1 MSLLRNLLGHSE
13 TRAVTAASFDVMDG
27 FDADIFAGSMSN
39 DKAMRLG
46 AVFACV
52 RTIAEDA
59 ASLPIETFRIVN
71 RERVL
76 QRGPRWIDEP
86 TPEHT
91 PFDLVEQTFAS
102 LELDGNAYAAAVRD
116 ARGYV
121 VELWPLDHRNV
132 HPRRRTGTT
141 GPVVYDVADPATGL
155 QGTYDRANLY
165 AGQIVHVKAFGAS
178 GAVRGLSP
186 LERAR
191 LQIGTGLALD
201 EFAARFFSQGSN
213 QSGYLKTDKELDQA
227 EADRLIAI
235 WMQKHSGLDNAHKP
249 ALATGGL
256 SFEATSITNEQ
267 AQFLESRRYGVL
279 EIARIFRVPPHKL
292 AELSR
297 ATFCLPADAEVLTT
311 QGPRP
316 IVDVRVGDSVWSWDE
331 GKWVVAPVT
340 AAVHSGSDPILTVR
354 TTNRTLRLNARHR
367 VLARRKSP
375 APVGGPGGYQ
385 CVTWTDVWVPAGDLL
400 VGDTLVTAGELP
412 DGGERVCPT
421 RDVSVGF
428 AEFCGLLLGD
438 GNVNANKGVTIA
450 RAAAATYMDHYR
462 AVMRD
467 EFTNHFGVPVHLNEQ
482 PRQTRF
488 SSVKAARELTELGLS
503 GTARTKRV
511 PGWVFGLTAD
521 LRAALVRGFLDA
533 DGSVDK
539 LGRMSFS
546 SCNPLLLSQI
556 RHLCIGLGVPATN
569 MRCQEG
575 ETRLPN
581 GRMTAFKQW
590 TFTASDPTANLTV
603 IGTHTLTYVE
613 RLAAGRP
620 FDRKDRGYPR
630 HGGQGFEAGA
640 FALSR
645 ISSISVGAAEDVY
658 DLEVGGTHSFV
669 ADGVVVHNSNIEQ
682 QGLEYVTGALTPRLT
697 RVEQAWSRLLPDG
710 EFFRFNVDGLLR
722 GDMMARAQA
731 AMLWRSAGVKSQNE
745 LRRPEN
751 LPSIGPEGD
760 ALLVPLNMAPNGP
773 GAAAL
778 PPPNV
783 PPAPTPEE
791 TP

>member
-1 MSLLRNLLGHSE
+1 MSVLRNLLGHAE
-13 TRAVTAASFDVMDG
+13 ARAITVESFDGSAG
-27 FDADIFAGSMSN
+27 FDPSVFAGSMSN

-59 ASLPIETFRIVN
+59 ASLPIETFRLVN

-116 ARGYV
+116 SRGFV

-132 HPRRRTGTT
+132 HPRRRNGVS
-141 GPVVYDVADPATGL
+141 GPIVYDVSDPATGL

-165 AGQIVHVKAFGAS
+165 AGVIVHVKAFGAS

-227 EADRLIAI
+227 EADRLVAI
-235 WMQKHSGLDNAHKP
+235 WMNKHSGLDNAHKP
-249 ALATGGL
+249 ALASGGL
-256 SFEATSITNEQ
+256 SFEVTSITNEQ

-297 ATFCLPADAEVLTT
+297 ATF
-311 QGPRP
+311 
-316 IVDVRVGDSVWSWDE
+316 
-331 GKWVVAPVT
+331 
-340 AAVHSGSDPILTVR
+340 
-354 TTNRTLRLNARHR
+354 
-367 VLARRKSP
+367 
-375 APVGGPGGYQ
+375 
-385 CVTWTDVWVPAGDLL
+385 
-400 VGDTLVTAGELP
+400 
-412 DGGERVCPT
+412 
-421 RDVSVGF
+421 
-428 AEFCGLLLGD
+428 
-438 GNVNANKGVTIA
+438 
-450 RAAAATYMDHYR
+450 
-462 AVMRD
+462 
-467 EFTNHFGVPVHLNEQ
+467 
-482 PRQTRF
+482 
-488 SSVKAARELTELGLS
+488 
-503 GTARTKRV
+503 
-511 PGWVFGLTAD
+511 
-521 LRAALVRGFLDA
+521 
-533 DGSVDK
+533 
-539 LGRMSFS
+539 
-546 SCNPLLLSQI
+546 
-556 RHLCIGLGVPATN
+556 
-569 MRCQEG
+569 
-575 ETRLPN
+575 
-581 GRMTAFKQW
+581 
-590 TFTASDPTANLTV
+590 
-603 IGTHTLTYVE
+603 
-613 RLAAGRP
+613 
-620 FDRKDRGYPR
+620 
-630 HGGQGFEAGA
+630 
-640 FALSR
+640 
-645 ISSISVGAAEDVY
+645 
-658 DLEVGGTHSFV
+658 
-669 ADGVVVHNSNIEQ
+669 SNIEQ

-773 GAAAL
+773 GASVL
-778 PPPNV
+778 PSAPA

-791 TP
+791 VT